1 MVLTLALKREVK
13 TNTPQDTPQDTKKTL
28 RKEQRIQSLLE
39 FCKESKSLMEI
50 MKHLGLKDRKS
61 FIEGYIN
68 PLLSAGNLAMT
79 EPDKPTSG
87 NQRYVTANK
96 PTD

>member
-1 MVLTLALKREVK
+1 
-13 TNTPQDTPQDTKKTL
+13 
-28 RKEQRIQSLLE
+28 
-39 FCKESKSLMEI
+39 MEI

-61 FIEGYIN
+61 FIDGYIN
-68 PLLSAGNLAMT
+68 PLLSAGNLVMT